1 MWGKPEDGNASD
13 KTLHTTLLSALAR
26 LFADY
31 GRQPGAYISIA
42 DSALV
47 TEDNRT
53 ALRDTVFL
61 TRFPAT
67 DSECGR
73 LIAETVARNQGEE
86 VGGLAQP

>member
-1 MWGKPEDGNASD
+1 MWGKPEDGPAAD
-13 KTLHTTLLSALAR
+13 KTLHTTLFSALAR

-31 GRQPGAYISIA
+31 GGQPGASISIA
-42 DSALV
+42 DAALV
-47 TEDNRT
+47 TDDNRT
-53 ALRDTVFL
+53 PLRDTVFL